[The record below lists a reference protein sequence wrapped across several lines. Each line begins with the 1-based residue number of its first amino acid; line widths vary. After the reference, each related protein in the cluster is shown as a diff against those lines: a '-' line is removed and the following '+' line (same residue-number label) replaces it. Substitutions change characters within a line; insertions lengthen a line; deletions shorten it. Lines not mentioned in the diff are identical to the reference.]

1 MMLLSTEPPRI
12 DQDRDHM
19 AARILDLTL
28 EIIYLITGEDY
39 TVVKKSSGECVT
51 PHVSGEWSRTPGAI
65 TEPPP
70 HSLIHEQKILELTNR
85 ITELLTGEVPIRC
98 QDVTVYFSMEEW
110 EYLEGHKDLYKDVMM
125 KDHQPLTSP
134 DGSSRGNTPER
145 CPSPLYSQYCP
156 EEKQNVPL
164 DHQWEYLE
172 GHKDLY
178 KDVMMKDHQPLKSL
192 DESSRRNPPEVCS
205 SPLYSQY
212 CPEEKQNVPLD
223 HQDVAMSDVLS
234 WRLPRNKVNDTGLLH
249 GKFSFNDPPRIDE
262 GRNHMAA
269 RILDLTLEIIYLITR
284 EDYTV
289 VKKSYGECVT
299 PCVSREWSRAPGA
312 ITEPLP
318 HSLIHEPKILELTN
332 RITELLTGEVPIR
345 CQDVTVYFSME
356 EWEYLEDHKD
366 LYKDFMMK
374 DHQPF
379 TSSDESSRRNPLE
392 RCPSPLYSQYCPEEK
407 QNVPLDHQDGAMSDV
422 LSCRLPRNPVNA
434 TSSHHICTGLS
445 HGKFSFNDLPKM
457 DEDRDL
463 MAARTLDLT
472 LDIIYLITGEDYT
485 VVKKSSGECV
495 TPHVSGEWSRTPG
508 AITEPLPYSL
518 IHEQKIPELTNRITE
533 LLTREVPIRC
543 HDVTVYFSMAEWEY
557 LEGHKDLY
565 KDFMIKDHQP
575 LTSPDGSSRRN
586 PPERCPNPLYSPDC
600 PQEKQNVLLD
610 NEEIYGGKIIRQEN
624 LTSEAVN
631 NEDLKRGSDSHL
643 PVFPSNDV
651 DDNSCQIGKT
661 RTGQRMVKIFECG
674 KPFKKNGS
682 LSTHEKIHED
692 VNSSTYTEC
701 EKSFSKKS
709 SLVTH
714 QRIHTGEKQFSCP
727 ECGKCFT
734 TKSHLIGHQ
743 KTHTREKP
751 FSCPECE
758 KCFRQKE
765 NLVSHQRSHTG
776 EKPFSCPECGKCF
789 IRKSHLVQHQIT
801 HKEKMPFMCS
811 ECGKCFSRKSNL
823 LEHLRVHTGEKPY
836 SCSECGKCFSHKS
849 SLVVHLKT
857 HTGEKLNSCHEC
869 RKCFN
874 DKSDLVKHQEI
885 HIGEKPYSCTECGKC
900 FYQKSIFINHIRV
913 HTGEKPFSCTECEKC
928 FSHKSSLVVHLRTH
942 TGEKPY
948 SCSECGKC
956 FNHKSDLVKHR
967 RIHTGEKTNSCT
979 ECGKFFNNKSDLVNH
994 QRIHTGE
1001 KPYSCTECGKCFR
1014 LRSKL
1019 MDHIRTHTGE
1029 KPYLCTEC
1037 GKCFRQSSKLVNHV
1051 RIHTREK

>member
-234 WRLPRNKVNDTGLLH
+234 WRLPRNKVNGSSSHHHYTGLLH

-407 QNVPLDHQDGAMSDV
+407 QNVPLDHQ
-422 LSCRLPRNPVNA
+422 
-434 TSSHHICTGLS
+434 
-445 HGKFSFNDLPKM
+445 
-457 DEDRDL
+457 
-463 MAARTLDLT
+463 
-472 LDIIYLITGEDYT
+472 
-485 VVKKSSGECV
+485 
-495 TPHVSGEWSRTPG
+495 
-508 AITEPLPYSL
+508 
-518 IHEQKIPELTNRITE
+518 
-533 LLTREVPIRC
+533 
-543 HDVTVYFSMAEWEY
+543 WEY